1 MLNQMYYEGDTG
13 TYGADWYRRD
23 R

>member
-1 MLNQMYYEGDTG
+1 MLHEGETG
-13 TYGADWYRRD
+13 KYGADWYRRD